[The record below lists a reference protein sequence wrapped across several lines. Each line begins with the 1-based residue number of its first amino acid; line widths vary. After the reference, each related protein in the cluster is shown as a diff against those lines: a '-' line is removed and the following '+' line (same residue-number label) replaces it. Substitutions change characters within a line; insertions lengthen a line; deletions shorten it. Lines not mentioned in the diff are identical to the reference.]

1 MTRRSPRLGLIQGL
15 SPRPC
20 DARLTGGAAG
30 LDAHP
35 ENSSRTSSGRA
46 NGVFEPVLGMRRRTN
61 ASNDPCEK
69 LFWRR
74 AAEATNLL
82 QGGEGN
88 FLAMDVCNN
97 TWLGHQR
104 TSVFHIDFTGA
115 VPIENGAQRNK
126 IGVAA
131 TFIDPYD
138 YLDVPAAS
146 FPKAFPVVGAWI
158 IEDITNL
165 CGHQRDFRMLNLF
178 GHYHFLTVCK
188 PPARLTFNTFLC
200 GRIEVGRD
208 RGQGRPLQG
217 DCARSRGLALRQHER
232 VTLK

>member
-1 MTRRSPRLGLIQGL
+1 MTLARSFFGAEPLK
-15 SPRPC
+15 RP
-20 DARLTGGAAG
+20 
-30 LDAHP
+30 
-35 ENSSRTSSGRA
+35 TS
-46 NGVFEPVLGMRRRTN
+46 
-61 ASNDPCEK
+61 C
-69 LFWRR
+69 R
-74 AAEATNLL
+74 AAREFSCHGCMQQHMAWSPKDIRLS
-82 QGGEGN
+82 
-88 FLAMDVCNN
+88 
-97 TWLGHQR
+97 HR
-104 TSVFHIDFTGA
+104 FHRCGPDR
-115 VPIENGAQRNK
+115 ERCSKEQDR
-126 IGVAA
+126 VAA

-146 FPKAFPVVGAWI
+146 FPKAFPVVGARI